1 MILPKILL
9 KLYSITKDFAQAL
22 FNPDKIN
29 DLLRKELQ
37 QAVNNLL
44 EAELTAF
51 LGYDPYA
58 RNGWNTGNSRNGAYF
73 RKVDT
78 QFGPI
83 EVQVPRDRN
92 GQFHQHTLPDYKQ
105 HSDVLESTI
114 IKLYSKGVTTREI
127 ADLIEKMYGSHYSP
141 AQVSNISKQMLPK
154 VEAYHKRKLS
164 DKFFCVYLDATYL
177 PLRRE
182 TFEREAVY
190 IAIGI
195 KPNGHKAVIDYCI
208 APSENIE
215 VWTEMLQNMK
225 SRGLKQVELFLSDGV
240 VGMKTALARTYPKA
254 HFQRFLSDG
263 VVGMKTALARTYPKA
278 HFQRCLVHVMRNIC
292 AKVRVDDREKIMNEF
307 KQVHQQTNKEEATA
321 VLHDFYTKWGK
332 VYSHVIRSLKDIE
345 PDLLVFYNYPKQIR
359 ASIYSTNM
367 IESFNNVIKR
377 KAKPKAEFP
386 TEQSL
391 DAFIGI
397 QAMSYNDRYFNRIHK
412 GFGQVQDTLES
423 YFD

>member
-1 MILPKILL
+1 MNDF
-9 KLYSITKDFAQAL
+9 TKNIAQAL
-22 FNPDKIN
+22 FNQDKIN

-37 QAVNNLL
+37 QAVNDLL

-51 LGYDPYA
+51 LGYNPYA
-58 RNGWNTGNSRNGAYF
+58 RDGWNTGNSRNGTYF

-78 QFGPI
+78 QFGKI
-83 EVQVPRDRN
+83 EIQVPRDRN
-92 GQFHQHTLPDYKQ
+92 GLFHQHTLPDYKQ
-105 HSDVLESTI
+105 HADVLENMI

-141 AQVSNISKQMLPK
+141 AQVSNISKQMIPK

-164 DKFFCVYLDATYL
+164 DKFFCVYLDATYV

-195 KPNGHKAVIDYCI
+195 KPNGHKEVIDYCI
-208 APSENIE
+208 APNENIE
-215 VWTEMLQNMK
+215 VWTELLQSMK
-225 SRGLKQVELFLSDGV
+225 SRGLEQAELFLSDGV
-240 VGMKTALARTYPKA
+240 VGMKTALAKTYP
-254 HFQRFLSDG
+254 Q
-263 VVGMKTALARTYPKA
+263 A
-278 HFQRCLVHVMRNIC
+278 HFQRCLVHVMRNIR
-292 AKVRVDDREKIMNEF
+292 AKVRVEDREAIMNEF
-307 KQVHQQTNKEEATA
+307 KQIHQQANKAA
-321 VLHDFYTKWGK
+321 AVDVLHAFYAKWNK
-332 VYSHVIRSLKDIE
+332 SYNHVIRNLKDIE
-345 PDLLVFYNYPKQIR
+345 PYLLVFYNYPKQIR

-377 KAKPKAEFP
+377 KAKPKAELP

-391 DAFIGI
+391 DTFIGI
-397 QAMSYNDRYFNRIHK
+397 QVMSYNDRYFNRIHK

>member
-1 MILPKILL
+1 M
-9 KLYSITKDFAQAL
+9 
-22 FNPDKIN
+22 
-29 DLLRKELQ
+29 
-37 QAVNNLL
+37 L

-58 RNGWNTGNSRNGAYF
+58 RDGWNTGNSRNGAYF
-73 RKVDT
+73 RKIDT
-78 QFGPI
+78 QFGSI
-83 EVQVPRDRN
+83 EIQVPRDRN
-92 GQFHQHTLPDYKQ
+92 GMFHQHTLPDYKQ
-105 HSDVLESTI
+105 HTDLLEDMV

-127 ADLIEKMYGSHYSP
+127 ANLIEKMYGSHYSP
-141 AQVSNISKQMLPK
+141 AQVSNISKQMIPK
-154 VEAYHKRKLS
+154 VEAYHKHKLS
-164 DKFFCVYLDATYL
+164 DKFFCVYLDATYI

-195 KPNGHKAVIDYCI
+195 KPNGHKEVIDYCI

-215 VWTEMLQNMK
+215 VWTELLQNMK

-240 VGMKTALARTYPKA
+240 VGMKTALMQTYPK
-254 HFQRFLSDG
+254 D
-263 VVGMKTALARTYPKA
+263 

-292 AKVRVDDREKIMNEF
+292 AKVRVEDREAIMNEF
-307 KQVHQQTNKEEATA
+307 KQIHQQANKAA
-321 VLHDFYTKWGK
+321 AVDVLHAFYAKWDK
-332 VYSHVIRSLKDIE
+332 SYNHVIRNLKDIE

-359 ASIYSTNM
+359 SSIYSTNM
-367 IESFNNVIKR
+367 IESFNNVVKR

-391 DAFIGI
+391 DTFIGI
-397 QAMSYNDRYFNRIHK
+397 QAMSYNDRYFKRIHK
-412 GFGQVQDTLES
+412 GFGQVQNTLES